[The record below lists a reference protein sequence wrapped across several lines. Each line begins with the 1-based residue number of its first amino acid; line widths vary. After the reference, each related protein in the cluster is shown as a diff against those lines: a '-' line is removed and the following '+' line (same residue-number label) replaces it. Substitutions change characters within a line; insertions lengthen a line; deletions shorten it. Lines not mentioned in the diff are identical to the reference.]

1 MKKYRIYATDLKNC
15 KTPNEVENFI
25 QKNYGLNAICGVTV
39 SHIWFLAIDTK
50 ATVEQVHNILK
61 TI

>member
-1 MKKYRIYATDLKNC
+1 MKKYRIYVTDLKNC

-25 QKNYGLNAICGVTV
+25 QKKYGLNAICGVTV
-39 SHIWFLAIDTK
+39 SHICFLEIDTK
-50 ATVEQVHNILK
+50 ATNEQVHNILN